1 MKGTVSALKALQG
14 SETEMR
20 KSMDGTRECNVPSH
34 DLIDLPSISTV
45 RGYKFNHLA
54 IKSSTAVAGKA
65 GFTLASAATALVEFM
80 SKCSNLCPPTVI
92 TQNNKEQTKKK

>member
-1 MKGTVSALKALQG
+1 MSAQKALQG
-14 SETEMR
+14 SETEMT

-65 GFTLASAATALVEFM
+65 GLTLASAATALVEFM
-80 SKCSNLCPPTVI
+80 PKCSNLCPPTVI
-92 TQNNKEQTKKK
+92 TQYAITKSKLKKMT